1 MNDPEPVGT
10 IVKRL
15 TERTATGTASMV
27 HEKARLSFAAN
38 TRPYLN
44 PTFPNLASGVF
55 PIQVGASNEIPPQM
69 PNSFRGLST
78 ATDDCGAGVTFPSC
92 ATVSGTTTS
101 RANSNASIRGFELRT
116 K

>member
-44 PTFPNLASGVF
+44 PIFPNLASGVF
-55 PIQVGASNEIPPQM
+55 PIHVGASNEIPPHI
-69 PNSFRGLST
+69 PNSFRLFSPAADG
-78 ATDDCGAGVTFPSC
+78 CCPAGTLACC
-92 ATVSGTTTS
+92 AALSGTTRRS
-101 RANSNASIRGFELRT
+101 AKNNESVRELGTRT
-116 K
+116 Q